1 MQAFLFLTALAAA
14 SAVDCRKRTIPD
26 FLCLLTAAA
35 GLISFSPAQFFGVLA
50 ALPLLIAALIRPECM
65 GGGDIKLTAAAGFVL
80 GFWRGIWGM
89 ALGLLLA
96 VLYFCTATLMDLVT
110 EAFPIVVFAKQLE
123 DKSRKIMEIMEC
135 EILPTGERRYNT
147 LYHFKIEENRLED
160 GKYRIKG
167 RHEAVNPISESL
179 QKRFIDNGM
188 PQEVLTQLVGKKS
201 APSKGKS
208 GSSPAKAGQAT
219 PAPKTRSAQSK
230 PPAKPETGKEGG
242 ESV

>member
-96 VLYFCTATLMDLVT
+96 VLYFCTASKIHSSSATRNDTGCAAAGTIFIHRLCRTILFWRLTAMKKFHVT
-110 EAFPIVVFAKQLE
+110 
-123 DKSRKIMEIMEC
+123 RK
-135 EILPTGERRYNT
+135 T
-147 LYHFKIEENRLED
+147 
-160 GKYRIKG
+160 
-167 RHEAVNPISESL
+167 
-179 QKRFIDNGM
+179 
-188 PQEVLTQLVGKKS
+188 VLTIVGVTLPLTAAAILLPRLK
-201 APSKGKS
+201 
-208 GSSPAKAGQAT
+208 
-219 PAPKTRSAQSK
+219 RSRRAR
-230 PPAKPETGKEGG
+230 
-242 ESV
+242 SVRA